1 MILRKK
7 QYKESLETKD
17 KKIIEQQKKE
27 ALVKAGEKSIL
38 EEYKKELPQK
48 LETRLNEIAEQL
60 EDRKEV
66 QGLST
71 IEINEIL
78 RPHNLIGQ
86 PLKYTAEELNIVF
99 EYYRQAI
106 VQINKKV
113 KYPPSKE
120 NFCAF
125 ADISTATY
133 NNYLMSNDESLQE
146 LMLRIDDYIREN
158 MLTSAQVGE
167 IREITT
173 MFRGKTAHGLVEAS
187 APIVVEHH
195 SETDMN
201 KISAMIQQLKQ
212 GKSLK
217 TIELKERE
225 DGSFGA
231 D

>member
-17 KKIIEQQKKE
+17 KHILEQQKKE
-27 ALVKAGEKSIL
+27 MLVKAGEKSIL

-48 LETRLNEIAEQL
+48 LETRLNEIVEQL
-60 EDRKEV
+60 QSREEV

-106 VQINKKV
+106 VAINKKV
-113 KYPPSKE
+113 KYPPSKGS
-120 NFCAF
+120 FCAF

-133 NNYLMSNDESLQE
+133 NNYLMSPDESMQE
-146 LMLRIDDYIREN
+146 IVVKINDYLTDTT
-158 MLTSAQVGE
+158 LTSAQLKE
-167 IREITT
+167 IDNITT
-173 MFRGKTAHGLVEAS
+173 MFRSKAEFGMVEAQS
-187 APIVVEHH
+187 PIVVEHR

-217 TIELKERE
+217 TIELDKKDYSVEGE
-225 DGSFGA
+225 
-231 D
+231 

>member
-17 KKIIEQQKKE
+17 KKIVEQQKKE
-27 ALVKAGEKSIL
+27 MLVKAGEKSIL
-38 EEYKKELPQK
+38 EEYKKQLPQK

-60 EDRKEV
+60 QDRKEV

-86 PLKYTAEELNIVF
+86 PLRYTAEELNIVF
-99 EYYRQAI
+99 EVYRKAI
-106 VQINKKV
+106 VAINKKV
-113 KYPPSKE
+113 KYPPSKGS
-120 NFCAF
+120 FCAF

-133 NNYLMSNDESLQE
+133 NNYLMSPDESMQDVI
-146 LMLRIDDYIREN
+146 MRINDYLTDTT
-158 MLTSAQVGE
+158 LTSAQLKE
-167 IREITT
+167 IDNITT
-173 MFRGKTAHGLVEAS
+173 MFRSKAEFGMIEAQS
-187 APIVVEHH
+187 PVVIEHR

-231 D
+231 E

>member
-1 MILRKK
+1 MIIRKK

-17 KKIIEQQKKE
+17 KKIVEQQKKE
-27 ALVKAGEKSIL
+27 MLVKAGEKSIL

-48 LETRLNEIAEQL
+48 LETRLNEIAENL
-60 EDRKEV
+60 SVKEEV

-86 PLKYTAEELNIVF
+86 PLRYTAEQLQIVF
-99 EYYRQAI
+99 DYYRQAI

-113 KYPPSKE
+113 KYPPSKGS
-120 NFCAF
+120 FCAF

-133 NNYLMSNDESLQE
+133 NNYLRSPDESIQE
-146 LMLRIDDYIREN
+146 VILRINDYLVDTT
-158 MLTSAQVGE
+158 LTSAQLKE
-167 IREITT
+167 IDNITT
-173 MFRGKTAHGLVEAS
+173 MFRGKAEFGLVEAV
-187 APIVVEHH
+187 APITIEHR

-217 TIELKERE
+217 TIELKDDQYKIEE
-225 DGSFGA
+225 E
-231 D
+231 

>member
-1 MILRKK
+1 M
-7 QYKESLETKD
+7 LETKD
-17 KKIIEQQKKE
+17 KKIVEQQKKE
-27 ALVKAGEKSIL
+27 MLVKAGEKSIL

-48 LETRLNEIAEQL
+48 LETRLNEIAERL
-60 EDRKEV
+60 SIKKEV

-78 RPHNLIGQ
+78 RPHNIIGAPLI
-86 PLKYTAEELNIVF
+86 YTTEELNIVF

-106 VQINKKV
+106 VAINKKV

-125 ADISTATY
+125 ADISTSTY
-133 NNYLMSNDESLQE
+133 DNYLRSPNESLQE
-146 LMLRIDDYIREN
+146 LMLKIDDYIREN

-167 IREITT
+167 IKEITT
-173 MFRGKTAHGLVEAS
+173 MFRGKTAHGLVEAQS
-187 APIVVEHH
+187 PIVVEHR

-201 KISAMIQQLKQ
+201 KINAMIQQFKQ

-217 TIELKERE
+217 TIELKERK
-225 DGSFGA
+225 DGSFGVEEE
-231 D
+231 

>member
-1 MILRKK
+1 M
-7 QYKESLETKD
+7 
-17 KKIIEQQKKE
+17 
-27 ALVKAGEKSIL
+27 LVKAGEKSIL

-48 LETRLNEIAEQL
+48 LETRLNEIAEKLQGR
-60 EDRKEV
+60 EEV

-86 PLKYTAEELNIVF
+86 PLRYTAEELNIVF

-106 VQINKKV
+106 VAINKKV
-113 KYPPSKE
+113 KYPPSKGS
-120 NFCAF
+120 FCAF

-133 NNYLMSNDESLQE
+133 NNYLRSPDESIQE
-146 LMLRIDDYIREN
+146 VILRINDYLVDTT
-158 MLTSAQVGE
+158 LTSAQLKE
-167 IREITT
+167 IDNITT
-173 MFRGKTAHGLVEAS
+173 MFRGKAEFGLVEAQS
-187 APIVVEHH
+187 PVVIEHR

-225 DGSFGA
+225 DGSFGE